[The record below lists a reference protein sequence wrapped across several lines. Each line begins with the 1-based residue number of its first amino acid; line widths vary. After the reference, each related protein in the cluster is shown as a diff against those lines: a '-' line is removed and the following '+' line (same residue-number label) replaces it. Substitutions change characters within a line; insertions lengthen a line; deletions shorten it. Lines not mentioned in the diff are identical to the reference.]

1 MFAAKVSLM
10 AGFAALATSVVVI
23 MLVLRALRK
32 NADGESLGPS
42 TGTIWVSAVVA
53 VSLIVAAV
61 LTQPPST
68 VLSMDGVLDDIW
80 DATAHYDKRAYKM
93 KL

>member
-1 MFAAKVSLM
+1 MFAAKVSLTT
-10 AGFAALATSVVVI
+10 GFAALATSVVVL

-53 VSLIVAAV
+53 VSLILAAV
-61 LTQPPST
+61 LKNF
-68 VLSMDGVLDDIW
+68 LKMSMDGVLDDIW
-80 DATAHYDKRAYKM
+80 DASAYYDKRAYKM
-93 KL
+93 EI